1 MDRSVSSWGLART
14 VLDARAMHTTLF
26 SRPKFNAFA
35 LLALA
40 ALTLLPGCAGQGYIG
55 DRCAALGPTDNV
67 LQLPTGRPVD
77 LNERGVTRI
86 TGPSGVGTHSFVRA
100 FSCCARDEVYGDAGC
115 EVNCDEYRRSIGA
128 VTLDKPY
135 AGELCN
141 GASYGSATCTVFYN
155 SEGYLVGTVSRCYD

>member
-1 MDRSVSSWGLART
+1 ML
-14 VLDARAMHTTLF
+14 TTIPV
-26 SRPKFNAFA
+26 RPKFSA
-35 LLALA
+35 LAVLALA

-67 LQLPTGRPVD
+67 LQLPTFRNID
-77 LNERGVTRI
+77 LSQRGVTRI
-86 TGPSGVGTHSFVRA
+86 TGPSGVGTNSFARA

-115 EVNCDEYRRSIGA
+115 EVNCDEYRSSLGSA
-128 VTLDKPY
+128 GLDKPY

-141 GASYGSATCTVFYN
+141 GASGGSATCTVFYD